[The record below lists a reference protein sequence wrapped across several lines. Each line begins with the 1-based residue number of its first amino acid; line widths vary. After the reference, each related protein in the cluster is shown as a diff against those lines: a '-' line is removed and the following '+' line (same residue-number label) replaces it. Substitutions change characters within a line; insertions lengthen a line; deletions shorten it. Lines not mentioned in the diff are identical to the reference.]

1 MAGQP
6 DGISAEL
13 QAPLF
18 HGESLLQNTVR
29 AAMRESTRKE
39 RRDMF
44 REIMVP
50 LDGSERAEQALSS
63 AVQLATSLA
72 ATLHLVRVDDFV
84 ASVSSTFA
92 APYISP
98 GVYEAELKHV
108 DTYLAT
114 IQRRLAGAGLQIRS
128 DVLSGTAALS
138 LLAYEDS
145 EHIDLLVMCSHGL
158 TGVARF
164 ALGSVADRL
173 LRHGSVPMLLVRAFN
188 APPDLTRVVVPL
200 DGSIL
205 AEAALKVVSALA
217 RSVIHEVTLLRVIG
231 DRAEESE
238 AQAYLTTAALA
249 LEHENVTCRTRVVV
263 GEPAETIIDVAGKEA
278 LVVMATHGRS
288 GLSRWV
294 LGSVADRV
302 SRDGGSG
309 ILLVRTGARSP
320 LPA

>member
-1 MAGQP
+1 
-6 DGISAEL
+6 
-13 QAPLF
+13 
-18 HGESLLQNTVR
+18 
-29 AAMRESTRKE
+29 
-39 RRDMF
+39 MF

-50 LDGSERAEQALSS
+50 LDGSERAEQALSC
-63 AVQLATSLA
+63 AAQLAKWMA
-72 ATLHLVRVDDFV
+72 ATLHLVRVDNFV

-92 APYISP
+92 APYITP
-98 GVYEAELKHV
+98 GVYEAELKQV

-114 IQRRLAGAGLQIRS
+114 IQRRLAGEGLQIRS
-128 DVLSGTAALS
+128 EVLTGTAALS

-158 TGVARF
+158 TGIARF

-173 LRHGSVPMLLVRAFN
+173 LRHGRAPVLLVRAFS

-205 AEAALKVVSALA
+205 AEAALKVIDALA
-217 RSVIHEVTLLRVIG
+217 GLVIQEVTLLRVIG
-231 DRAEESE
+231 DGAEEAE
-238 AQAYLTTAALA
+238 AQAYLTAAALE
-249 LEHENVTCRTRVVV
+249 LQHEHVTCRTRVVR
-263 GEPAETIIDVAGKEA
+263 GEPAQTIIEVAGKDA

-288 GLSRWV
+288 GITRWV

-309 ILLVRTGARSP
+309 ILLVRTGATSS